1 MRIFIV
7 CAPFLC
13 ADIRRVAAFTGRL
26 GIEYLQRGSGRLIKS
41 NVAPKLCDHWHNF
54 ICSPVADGA
63 KNNCDFAGFDLN
75 GDLHNKSSHAPVKTA
90 MIILLSFRFPTC
102 ITSQVK
108 LFGNLGNDSVFIFK
122 EPLAS
127 FARHAA
133 CCGPGFPGPRFRFT
147 VLPVEPRGDE
157 RCRHRRHFCECPAD
171 TSMRCSPAG
180 A

>member
-13 ADIRRVAAFTGRL
+13 ADIRRVAAFTGRF

-41 NVAPKLCDHWHNF
+41 NVAPKLCDTWHIF
-54 ICSPVADGA
+54 LCSPGTEGS

-90 MIILLSFRFPTC
+90 IIILLSFRFPTC

-108 LFGNLGNDSVFIFK
+108 LCGNLGIYSCFIFK
-122 EPLAS
+122 EPFAS

-133 CCGPGFPGPRFRFT
+133 CCGPGFPGPQFRFT
-147 VLPVEPRGDE
+147 VLPV
-157 RCRHRRHFCECPAD
+157 CRA
-171 TSMRCSPAG
+171 SMRCSRAG

>member
-1 MRIFIV
+1 M
-7 CAPFLC
+7 A
-13 ADIRRVAAFTGRL
+13 RVSF
-26 GIEYLQRGSGRLIKS
+26 YCLQRGSGRLIKS
-41 NVAPKLCDHWHNF
+41 NVAPKLCDTRHIF
-54 ICSPVADGA
+54 LCSPSADGS

-90 MIILLSFRFPTC
+90 INKSSHAPVKTAIIILLSFRFPTC

-108 LFGNLGNDSVFIFK
+108 LYGNLGNYSCFIFK

-133 CCGPGFPGPRFRFT
+133 CCGPGFPGPQFRFT
-147 VLPVEPRGDE
+147 VLPV
-157 RCRHRRHFCECPAD
+157 CRA
-171 TSMRCSPAG
+171 SMPCSRAG